1 MKFIFKQLSK
11 ISFVFLFFI
20 VLSARASDLPDP
32 ELLAKQYLK
41 DLCTLNEQ
49 DFTRKYMLTQL
60 DAEDFMKNMTKAYIE
75 SGEKPR
81 EIFSDSLAIRSEVH
95 SLVVKSYRAFKEW
108 QHENNIDSSKIKY
121 HSCEF
126 ELEKKHIFPYYS
138 LEDMEIYFSYDTINY
153 SFSCDDF
160 LYLKTRWICGDA
172 NGIQQVDK
180 YFNPIYDVYDFN
192 SDVTVVDTAVAYDYV
207 EGSDYYE
214 STEGNYADEA
224 PTKKQLKI
232 QKKID
237 AYNRKI
243 DALYIKQY
251 E

>member
-60 DAEDFMKNMTKAYIE
+60 DAVDFIKNLNKAYTDVNE
-75 SGEKPR
+75 EPSE
-81 EIFSDSLAIRSEVH
+81 EFSDSLAIRSQVH
-95 SLVVKSYRAFKEW
+95 SLVVKSYREFKVW

-121 HSCEF
+121 NSCEF
-126 ELEKKHIFPYYS
+126 ELEKRRKIPYYS
-138 LEDMEIYFSYDTINY
+138 SNDMQIYFSYDTINY

-160 LYLKTRWICGDA
+160 LYLKTKWIGGDSE
-172 NGIQQVDK
+172 GIHKVDK
-180 YFNPIYDVYDFN
+180 YFNEIYNDYDYEYT
-192 SDVTVVDTAVAYDYV
+192 SDTTVVVSDY
-207 EGSDYYE
+207 EEDYYE
-214 STEGNYADEA
+214 STEGNYAAETL
-224 PTKKQLKI
+224 TKKQLKI

-237 AYNRKI
+237 VYNRKI

>member
-60 DAEDFMKNMTKAYIE
+60 DAEDFMKNLNKAYTDVNE
-75 SGEKPR
+75 EPSE
-81 EIFSDSLAIRSEVH
+81 EFSDSLAIRSQIH
-95 SLVVKSYRAFKEW
+95 SLVVKSYRAFKVW

-121 HSCEF
+121 NSCEF
-126 ELEKKHIFPYYS
+126 ELEKRRKIPYYS
-138 LEDMEIYFSYDTINY
+138 SNDMQIYFSYDTINY

-160 LYLKTRWICGDA
+160 LYLKTKWIGGDSE
-172 NGIQQVDK
+172 GIHKVDK
-180 YFNPIYDVYDFN
+180 YFNEIYNDYDYEYT
-192 SDVTVVDTAVAYDYV
+192 SDTTVVV
-207 EGSDYYE
+207 SDYEEENYE

-237 AYNRKI
+237 VYNRKI